1 MSGAADDDDGPIITV
16 DLAKHW
22 LRQGKSWESFCAVV
36 VFVVDL
42 LVLTAMVVM
51 VVAMAAYCIVMVAI
65 VAKTN
70 FENPNPKPATTEQHC
85 KAGGAAT

>member
-36 VFVVDL
+36 VFVVEPAGTNGNGGDGRGNGCIL
-42 LVLTAMVVM
+42 
-51 VVAMAAYCIVMVAI
+51 YC
-65 VAKTN
+65 N
-70 FENPNPKPATTEQHC
+70 
-85 KAGGAAT
+85 GGNRSKN